1 MPDQFAELR
10 HELAVANRI
19 LANEG
24 IIDAFGHISARNPKD
39 PNRYFISRHRAS
51 ELVEPSD
58 ILEMTLDSK
67 PVVPTS
73 LRLYSEMVI
82 HGEIYKARP
91 DVNSVCHHHAPSV
104 LPFCATGVELVPLF
118 HLGGTLGAKVPF
130 WDSRDEFGDTN
141 LLVRTPEEGASHA
154 RALGPH
160 WMLLL
165 RRHGASLAGKSVREC
180 VFRSIYTTRNAE
192 LQLRAMA
199 IGTLGPLSAG
209 EAEKCGGHNLGARG
223 VERAWEYWVTRLQKA
238 EAMRER
244 SEPEQE
250 GRREEEAAQ
259 RGVDPVAAL
268 GAATRSAIHASVTG
282 ARRITQQITIVA
294 ARSPIVAKNDF
305 YSHALSHQHRGNT
318 MQTQRTYQVQHWPN
332 GQWSHEHNWKK
343 VEAASEKAAAEKVC
357 GRTLKQNGT
366 LAQLR
371 ARVLTLGDLKQRS
384 ATPFYAAE

>member
-1 MPDQFAELR
+1 MPDAFAELR

-24 IIDAFGHISARNPKD
+24 IIDAFGHISVRNPKD
-39 PNRYFISRHRAS
+39 PDRYFISRHRAS

-67 PVVPTS
+67 PVVPTNV
-73 LRLYSEMVI
+73 RLYSEMVI
-82 HGEIYKARP
+82 HGEIYKVRP
-91 DVNSVCHHHAPSV
+91 DVNSVCHHHAPAV

-154 RALGPH
+154 RALGPRY
-160 WMLLL
+160 MLLL
-165 RRHGASLAGKSVREC
+165 RRHGASLAGKSLREC

-209 EAEKCGGHNLGARG
+209 EVERCGGHNLGSRG

-238 EAMRER
+238 EAMWAAAGLPRLKDLAAVAR
-244 SEPEQE
+244 PQTA
-250 GRREEEAAQ
+250 GLAPTRRAARREE
-259 RGVDPVAAL
+259 R
-268 GAATRSAIHASVTG
+268 
-282 ARRITQQITIVA
+282 
-294 ARSPIVAKNDF
+294 ARSRTSTKN
-305 YSHALSHQHRGNT
+305 R
-318 MQTQRTYQVQHWPN
+318 R
-332 GQWSHEHNWKK
+332 
-343 VEAASEKAAAEKVC
+343 
-357 GRTLKQNGT
+357 
-366 LAQLR
+366 
-371 ARVLTLGDLKQRS
+371 
-384 ATPFYAAE
+384 

>member
-1 MPDQFAELR
+1 MPT
-10 HELAVANRI
+10 N
-19 LANEG
+19 
-24 IIDAFGHISARNPKD
+24 
-39 PNRYFISRHRAS
+39 
-51 ELVEPSD
+51 
-58 ILEMTLDSK
+58 
-67 PVVPTS
+67 

-209 EAEKCGGHNLGARG
+209 EAEKCGGHNLGSRG

-238 EAMRER
+238 EAM
-244 SEPEQE
+244 
-250 GRREEEAAQ
+250 
-259 RGVDPVAAL
+259 
-268 GAATRSAIHASVTG
+268 
-282 ARRITQQITIVA
+282 
-294 ARSPIVAKNDF
+294 
-305 YSHALSHQHRGNT
+305 
-318 MQTQRTYQVQHWPN
+318 W
-332 GQWSHEHNWKK
+332 
-343 VEAASEKAAAEKVC
+343 AAAGLPRMKGLAEVARPQTAGLPQAKAT
-357 GRTLKQNGT
+357 GPARAHNG
-366 LAQLR
+366 
-371 ARVLTLGDLKQRS
+371 
-384 ATPFYAAE
+384 ATE

>member
-1 MPDQFAELR
+1 MPDAFAELR

-24 IIDAFGHISARNPKD
+24 IIDAFGHISVRNPKD

-67 PVVPTS
+67 PVVPTKV
-73 LRLYSEMVI
+73 RLYSEMVI
-82 HGEIYKARP
+82 HGEIYKVRP

-104 LPFCATGVELVPLF
+104 LPFCATGVELMPLF
-118 HLGGTLGAKVPF
+118 HLGGALGAKVPF

-160 WMLLL
+160 YMLLL
-165 RRHGASLAGKSVREC
+165 RRHGASLAGKSLREC

-199 IGTLGPLSAG
+199 IGTPGPPSPGEVEKSGSHTLGP
-209 EAEKCGGHNLGARG
+209 RG

-238 EAMRER
+238 EATWAAAGLPRMKEL
-244 SEPEQE
+244 
-250 GRREEEAAQ
+250 GRIARPQTA
-259 RGVDPVAAL
+259 GLSP
-268 GAATRSAIHASVTG
+268 TRSAP
-282 ARRITQQITIVA
+282 RPVA
-294 ARSPIVAKNDF
+294 PATSK
-305 YSHALSHQHRGNT
+305 T
-318 MQTQRTYQVQHWPN
+318 
-332 GQWSHEHNWKK
+332 
-343 VEAASEKAAAEKVC
+343 
-357 GRTLKQNGT
+357 
-366 LAQLR
+366 R
-371 ARVLTLGDLKQRS
+371 ARNRR
-384 ATPFYAAE
+384 

>member
-1 MPDQFAELR
+1 LQHCYKIEFSETPCQESIMPDSSLELR

-67 PVVPTS
+67 PVVPTK

-82 HGEIYKARP
+82 HGEIYKVRP
-91 DVNSVCHHHAPSV
+91 DVSSVCHHHAPAV

-118 HLGGTLGAKVPF
+118 HLGGTLGDKVPF
-130 WDSRDEFGDTN
+130 WDSRDDFGDTN

-154 RALGPH
+154 RALGSH
-160 WMLLL
+160 FMLLL

-199 IGTLGPLSAG
+199 IGPLGPLSPG
-209 EAEKCGGHNLGARG
+209 EAEKCGAHNLGRRG

-238 EAMRER
+238 EATW
-244 SEPEQE
+244 
-250 GRREEEAAQ
+250 AAAGLP
-259 RGVDPVAAL
+259 RMKGLAEIARPRTAGL
-268 GAATRSAIHASVTG
+268 PAIRTA
-282 ARRITQQITIVA
+282 ARRRSRSGKTI
-294 ARSPIVAKNDF
+294 R
-305 YSHALSHQHRGNT
+305 NT
-318 MQTQRTYQVQHWPN
+318 ER
-332 GQWSHEHNWKK
+332 
-343 VEAASEKAAAEKVC
+343 KAAGKK
-357 GRTLKQNGT
+357 R
-366 LAQLR
+366 
-371 ARVLTLGDLKQRS
+371 
-384 ATPFYAAE
+384 

>member
-1 MPDQFAELR
+1 MPDAYAELR
-10 HELAVANRI
+10 HELAVANRV

-73 LRLYSEMVI
+73 VRLYSEMVI

-118 HLGGTLGAKVPF
+118 HLGGTLGPKVPF

-141 LLVRTPEEGASHA
+141 LLVRTPEEGASLA

-160 WMLLL
+160 FMVLL
-165 RRHGASLAGKSVREC
+165 RRHGATLVGRSMREC
-180 VFRSIYTTRNAE
+180 VFRSIYTTHNAE

-199 IGTLGPLSAG
+199 IGTPGPLTPG
-209 EAEKCGGHNLGARG
+209 ETEKTGGHNMGTRG
-223 VERAWEYWVTRLQKA
+223 IERAWEYWSVRLQKA
-238 EAMRER
+238 EATW
-244 SEPEQE
+244 
-250 GRREEEAAQ
+250 AAS
-259 RGVDPVAAL
+259 GLPM
-268 GAATRSAIHASVTG
+268 VTG
-282 ARRITQQITIVA
+282 KAPA
-294 ARSPIVAKNDF
+294 ARP
-305 YSHALSHQHRGNT
+305 R
-318 MQTQRTYQVQHWPN
+318 
-332 GQWSHEHNWKK
+332 
-343 VEAASEKAAAEKVC
+343 AASAKRAKPAAS
-357 GRTLKQNGT
+357 
-366 LAQLR
+366 R
-371 ARVLTLGDLKQRS
+371 ARPKARAGKRR
-384 ATPFYAAE
+384 

>member
-1 MPDQFAELR
+1 MADPYADLR
-10 HELAVANRI
+10 RELAVANRI

-24 IIDAFGHISARNPKD
+24 IIDAFGHISARHPTD

-67 PVVPTS
+67 PVVPTNV
-73 LRLYSEMVI
+73 RLYSEMVI
-82 HGEIYKARP
+82 HGEIYKVRP

-104 LPFCATGVELVPLF
+104 L
-118 HLGGTLGAKVPF
+118 PF

-160 WMLLL
+160 YMLLL
-165 RRHGASLAGKSVREC
+165 RRHGASLAGKSLREC

-209 EAEKCGGHNLGARG
+209 EVEKCGGHNLGSRG

-238 EAMRER
+238 EAMWAAAGLPRLKNLAAV
-244 SEPEQE
+244 
-250 GRREEEAAQ
+250 GRPQTAGLA
-259 RGVDPVAAL
+259 P
-268 GAATRSAIHASVTG
+268 
-282 ARRITQQITIVA
+282 ARRA
-294 ARSPIVAKNDF
+294 ARGTRKEQD
-305 YSHALSHQHRGNT
+305 QH
-318 MQTQRTYQVQHWPN
+318 
-332 GQWSHEHNWKK
+332 KK
-343 VEAASEKAAAEKVC
+343 
-357 GRTLKQNGT
+357 
-366 LAQLR
+366 
-371 ARVLTLGDLKQRS
+371 
-384 ATPFYAAE
+384 

>member
-1 MPDQFAELR
+1 MPDAFAELR

-24 IIDAFGHISARNPKD
+24 IIDAFGHISVRNPKD

-58 ILEMTLDSK
+58 VLEMTLDSK
-67 PVVPTS
+67 PVVPTNV
-73 LRLYSEMVI
+73 RLYSEMVI

-118 HLGGTLGAKVPF
+118 HLGGALGPKVPF

-154 RALGPH
+154 RALGPYY
-160 WMLLL
+160 MLLL
-165 RRHGASLAGKSVREC
+165 RRHGASLAGKSLREC

-199 IGTLGPLSAG
+199 IGTPGPLSAG
-209 EAEKCGGHNLGARG
+209 EVEKSASHTLGPRG

-238 EAMRER
+238 EATWT
-244 SEPEQE
+244 
-250 GRREEEAAQ
+250 AAGLPRMKELSRIARPQ
-259 RGVDPVAAL
+259 TAGLAPA
-268 GAATRSAIHASVTG
+268 RSAPRRASRATNK
-282 ARRITQQITIVA
+282 T
-294 ARSPIVAKNDF
+294 
-305 YSHALSHQHRGNT
+305 
-318 MQTQRTYQVQHWPN
+318 
-332 GQWSHEHNWKK
+332 
-343 VEAASEKAAAEKVC
+343 
-357 GRTLKQNGT
+357 
-366 LAQLR
+366 R
-371 ARVLTLGDLKQRS
+371 ARNRR
-384 ATPFYAAE
+384 